1 MKPETAALL
10 ARARADLD
18 AARRIVAIE
27 IPGVAARE
35 AYMAAFHAAQAVLF
49 ERDGEVPKTHSGLHG
64 AFGRVARDEPGLGRD
79 LGRIFAEA
87 YEFKDIADYRIE
99 RIISTEAALKAIERC
114 TTLAW
119 STSCPREPSPKWW
132 IQ

>member
-10 ARARADLD
+10 ARASADLE
-18 AARRIVAIE
+18 AARRIVAIR

-49 ERDGEVPKTHSGLHG
+49 ERVGQVPKTHSGLHG
-64 AFGRVARDEPGLGRD
+64 AFGRVARAEFGLGRD

-99 RIISTEAALKAIERC
+99 RTISNEAALEAIARSETMVERV
-114 TTLAW
+114 TRFLSADA
-119 STSCPREPSPKWW
+119 
-132 IQ
+132 

>member
-10 ARARADLD
+10 ARASADLE
-18 AARRIVAIE
+18 AARRIVAIR

-49 ERDGEVPKTHSGLHG
+49 ERVGQVPKTHSGLHG
-64 AFGRVARDEPGLGRD
+64 AFGRVARAESGLGRD

-99 RIISTEAALKAIERC
+99 RTISNEAALEAIARSETMVERV
-114 TTLAW
+114 TRFLSADA
-119 STSCPREPSPKWW
+119 
-132 IQ
+132 